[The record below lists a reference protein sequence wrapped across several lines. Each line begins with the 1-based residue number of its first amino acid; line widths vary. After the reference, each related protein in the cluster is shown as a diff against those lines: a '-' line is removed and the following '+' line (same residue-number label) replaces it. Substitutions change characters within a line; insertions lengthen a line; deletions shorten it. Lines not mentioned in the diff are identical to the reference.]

1 MRRAR
6 TPTSDPART
15 VPAPAP
21 AVAEAGSGAPAVLIA
36 PGVIAHARTRY
47 AVGLLWQL
55 RDEVRTLAEQVRQ
68 TGAGGDD
75 LTLYTPHSGRRQIGL
90 ATPRRGARRGMRA
103 GAANLD
109 VASAGQGW
117 LAVFRLDSRLPGSAS
132 AWWIVAE
139 RGALIY
145 EDRILFDEGEARS
158 AFAEAAE
165 APGWQRILCPPSWGI
180 PGADASDIAL
190 AMPLRPKG
198 GALRPV
204 SVLDAWAPRLAMA
217 AVLVI
222 LAAGGWYSYALWQA
236 EQARLAEE
244 LARIE
249 REARLARP
257 PPAPPW
263 VEAPD
268 LASFVSGC
276 DAALRGLHVVVPGW
290 RSEAISCTAGAG
302 GADAVAAWRPDGGR
316 VAALIAL
323 LRARGLGA
331 PQITAEGGVLGGR
344 IARTVDMAPRAG
356 GAAEMPFA
364 PEAVEA
370 RLRARFDTLR
380 VAYTLESRAPLG
392 SARQAPVPGARIP
405 PGYHE
410 LTFQTSVALPEFVR
424 LVSDVPA
431 LVGESLVWDPATFNW
446 TLVAR
451 IYHPLPPG

>member
-6 TPTSDPART
+6 TPPPDPARP
-15 VPAPAP
+15 VPASASG
-21 AVAEAGSGAPAVLIA
+21 VAEAGGGAPAVLLA
-36 PGVIAHARTRY
+36 PGVIAVGRARF

-68 TGAGGDD
+68 TGTGGDD

-109 VASAGQGW
+109 VASAGQAW
-117 LAVFRLDSRLPGSAS
+117 LAVFRLESRLPGSVS

-165 APGWQRILCPPSWGI
+165 APGWQRILCPPAWGI

-204 SVLDAWAPRLAMA
+204 SAVAAWAPRVAMA
-217 AVLVI
+217 AILLI
-222 LAAGGWYSYALWQA
+222 LAAGGWFSYTLWQA
-236 EQARLAEE
+236 EQTRLAEE

-249 REARLARP
+249 RAARLARP

-268 LASFVSGC
+268 LASFVNGC

-302 GADAVAAWRPDGGR
+302 SADAVAAWRPDGGR
-316 VAALIAL
+316 IAALIAL
-323 LRARGLGA
+323 LRARGLGD
-331 PQITAEGGVLGGR
+331 PQITADGGTLGGR
-344 IARTVDMAPRAG
+344 IARKVEMAPRAG
-356 GAAEMPFA
+356 GAAEVPFA
-364 PEAVEA
+364 PEAIEA
-370 RLRARFDTLR
+370 RLRARFDTLS
-380 VAYTLESRAPLG
+380 VAYALESRTPLG
-392 SARQAPVPGARIP
+392 SARQAPVPGAQNV

-410 LTFQTSVALPEFVR
+410 LTFQTSVALGEFVR

-431 LVGESLVWDPATFNW
+431 LVGESLVWDPVTFNW

>member
-6 TPTSDPART
+6 TPPPDPARP
-15 VPAPAP
+15 VPASASG
-21 AVAEAGSGAPAVLIA
+21 VAEAGGGAPAVLLA
-36 PGVIAHARTRY
+36 PGVIAVGRARF

-68 TGAGGDD
+68 TGTGGDD

-109 VASAGQGW
+109 VASAGQAW
-117 LAVFRLDSRLPGSAS
+117 LAVFRLDSRLPGSVS

-165 APGWQRILCPPSWGI
+165 APGWQRILCPPAWGI

-204 SVLDAWAPRLAMA
+204 SAVAAWAPRVAMA
-217 AVLVI
+217 AILLI
-222 LAAGGWYSYALWQA
+222 LAAGGWFSYALWQA
-236 EQARLAEE
+236 EQTRLAEE

-249 REARLARP
+249 RAARLARP

-263 VEAPD
+263 VEAP
-268 LASFVSGC
+268 
-276 DAALRGLHVVVPGW
+276 
-290 RSEAISCTAGAG
+290 
-302 GADAVAAWRPDGGR
+302 
-316 VAALIAL
+316 
-323 LRARGLGA
+323 
-331 PQITAEGGVLGGR
+331 
-344 IARTVDMAPRAG
+344 
-356 GAAEMPFA
+356 
-364 PEAVEA
+364 
-370 RLRARFDTLR
+370 
-380 VAYTLESRAPLG
+380 
-392 SARQAPVPGARIP
+392 
-405 PGYHE
+405 
-410 LTFQTSVALPEFVR
+410 
-424 LVSDVPA
+424 
-431 LVGESLVWDPATFNW
+431 
-446 TLVAR
+446 
-451 IYHPLPPG
+451 